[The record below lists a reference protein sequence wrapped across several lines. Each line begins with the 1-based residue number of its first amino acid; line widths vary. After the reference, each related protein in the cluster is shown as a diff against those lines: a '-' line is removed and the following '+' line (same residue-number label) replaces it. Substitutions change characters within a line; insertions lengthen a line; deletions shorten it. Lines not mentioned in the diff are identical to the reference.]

1 MTDMETRLLLAL
13 DQAIASKGKH
23 KGQLKAKC
31 PPMGTDG
38 AIMWQAL
45 MMHANPY
52 KVSIFQIA
60 LSGAGADHGFFQACM
75 SFAEERASVLPRLD
89 RDRVALERLGVW

>member
-38 AIMWQAL
+38 AVMWQAL
-45 MMHANPY
+45 VWHANPF
-52 KVSIFQIA
+52 KVSICHMMYASHSDSEFY
-60 LSGAGADHGFFQACM
+60 QACL
-75 SFAEERASVLPRLD
+75 SFAEERASVLPHLD